1 MCEVYKNVHK
11 HIENRRDNEETS
23 IENYKL
29 GYICD
34 YRLLNSTHTLLN
46 LKMSVNSYAI

>member
-29 GYICD
+29 GYINNVLRCKHAYYIMGLTLY
-34 YRLLNSTHTLLN
+34 YRL
-46 LKMSVNSYAI
+46 M